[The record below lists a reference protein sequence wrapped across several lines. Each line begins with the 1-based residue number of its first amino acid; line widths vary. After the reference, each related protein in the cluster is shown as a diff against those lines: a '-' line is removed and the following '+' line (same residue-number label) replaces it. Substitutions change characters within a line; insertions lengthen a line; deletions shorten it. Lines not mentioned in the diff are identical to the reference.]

1 MEKNKIDWN
10 KIVSESNGEMF
21 FLPKEFM
28 GAGEDWFK
36 ARQDYNDLVATMA
49 EKELSLNMAFQNL
62 IFEVRKYLK
71 KNGHPDIFTK
81 DMGFE
86 EAALQEGKLIV
97 NLRSA
102 DKSRMPLR

>member
-1 MEKNKIDWN
+1 MEKRDWN
-10 KIVSESNGEMF
+10 KIVSESKGDMV

-28 GAGEDWFK
+28 GAGEDWFRTRK
-36 ARQDYNDLVATMA
+36 EYNDLVAVMA

-71 KNGHPDIFTK
+71 KNGRPDIFIK
-81 DMGFE
+81 DVGFE
-86 EAALQEGKLIV
+86 EAALEEGKMII

-102 DKSRMPLR
+102 DRNRIPTR